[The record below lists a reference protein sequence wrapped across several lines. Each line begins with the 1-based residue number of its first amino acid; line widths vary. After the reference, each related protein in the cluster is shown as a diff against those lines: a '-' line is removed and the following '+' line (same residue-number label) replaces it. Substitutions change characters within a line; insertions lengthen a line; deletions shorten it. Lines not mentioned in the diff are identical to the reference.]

1 MAKKTVELD
10 PNLTLDEAIRDY
22 LASNAEIEKL
32 EHRKAVCKATI
43 DAAITKNG
51 GNKVDSNYGYAL
63 RSLCTR
69 SSLDAKLVEKVLNV
83 KVTDECYKVTE
94 YTQTKVYNYETD
106 E

>member
-43 DAAITKNG
+43 DDAITKNKG
-51 GNKVDSNYGYAL
+51 EKVDSKYGYAL
-63 RSLCTR
+63 RSPCTR
-69 SSLDAKLVEKVLNV
+69 SSLDAKLVEKILNV